1 MQYSISQSD
10 NNACDILIE
19 YAGGIKHINDY
30 IHRLS
35 IDSFNLSETEDG
47 MHPAWGCIPQL
58 EYSFRYGPTTEN
70 GWWKELFSNKELK
83 DFLWQ
88 TMIDTETGANKLKGM
103 LPAKTVVGHKTGS
116 SDRNA
121 DGMKTADNDAGLVI
135 LPDGRK
141 YYIAAFVMDSYETDE
156 DNANIIARISRM
168 VYDAMR
174 WERQGGY
181 W

>member
-1 MQYSISQSD
+1 
-10 NNACDILIE
+10 
-19 YAGGIKHINDY
+19 
-30 IHRLS
+30 
-35 IDSFNLSETEDG
+35 
-47 MHPAWGCIPQL
+47 
-58 EYSFRYGPTTEN
+58 
-70 GWWKELFSNKELK
+70 
-83 DFLWQ
+83 
-88 TMIDTETGANKLKGM
+88 MIDTETGANKPKGM
-103 LPAKTVVGHKTGS
+103 LASQNRGRTQDRS

-174 WERQGGY
+174 
-181 W
+181 

>member
-1 MQYSISQSD
+1 
-10 NNACDILIE
+10 
-19 YAGGIKHINDY
+19 
-30 IHRLS
+30 
-35 IDSFNLSETEDG
+35 
-47 MHPAWGCIPQL
+47 
-58 EYSFRYGPTTEN
+58 
-70 GWWKELFSNKELK
+70 
-83 DFLWQ
+83 
-88 TMIDTETGANKLKGM
+88 M
-103 LPAKTVVGHKTGS
+103 LPANTVVGHKTGS

-174 WERQGGY
+174 
-181 W
+181 

>member
-1 MQYSISQSD
+1 M
-10 NNACDILIE
+10 
-19 YAGGIKHINDY
+19 K
-30 IHRLS
+30 
-35 IDSFNLSETEDG
+35 
-47 MHPAWGCIPQL
+47 
-58 EYSFRYGPTTEN
+58 
-70 GWWKELFSNKELK
+70 KELFSNKELK

-88 TMIDTETGANKLKGM
+88 TMIDIGNRCQQTERYVAK
-103 LPAKTVVGHKTGS
+103 AKTVVGHKTGS

-174 WERQGGY
+174 
-181 W
+181 

>member
-1 MQYSISQSD
+1 MQ
-10 NNACDILIE
+10 E
-19 YAGGIKHINDY
+19 VIKHINDY
-30 IHRLS
+30 IRRLGYRLLQPLG
-35 IDSFNLSETEDG
+35 NRRRHALQLR
-47 MHPAWGCIPQL
+47 GCIRNWSTPSAMARL
-58 EYSFRYGPTTEN
+58 LRTADE
-70 GWWKELFSNKELK
+70 KELFSNKELK

-121 DGMKTADNDAGLVI
+121 DSMKTADNDAGLVI

-141 YYIAAFVMDSYETDE
+141 YYIATFIMDSYETDE
-156 DNANIIARISRM
+156 DNADIIARISRM

-174 WERQGGY
+174 
-181 W
+181 

>member
-1 MQYSISQSD
+1 M
-10 NNACDILIE
+10 
-19 YAGGIKHINDY
+19 K
-30 IHRLS
+30 
-35 IDSFNLSETEDG
+35 
-47 MHPAWGCIPQL
+47 
-58 EYSFRYGPTTEN
+58 
-70 GWWKELFSNKELK
+70 KELFSNKELK

-103 LPAKTVVGHKTGS
+103 LPQNRGRTQ
-116 SDRNA
+116 DRLFRPQCRRFA
-121 DGMKTADNDAGLVI
+121 KTADNDAGLVI

-174 WERQGGY
+174 
-181 W
+181 

>member
-1 MQYSISQSD
+1 
-10 NNACDILIE
+10 
-19 YAGGIKHINDY
+19 
-30 IHRLS
+30 
-35 IDSFNLSETEDG
+35 
-47 MHPAWGCIPQL
+47 
-58 EYSFRYGPTTEN
+58 
-70 GWWKELFSNKELK
+70 
-83 DFLWQ
+83 
-88 TMIDTETGANKLKGM
+88 MIDTETGANKLKGM

-141 YYIAAFVMDSYETDE
+141 YTLPPSSWTHETDE

-174 WERQGGY
+174 
-181 W
+181 

>member
-1 MQYSISQSD
+1 M
-10 NNACDILIE
+10 A
-19 YAGGIKHINDY
+19 
-30 IHRLS
+30 
-35 IDSFNLSETEDG
+35 
-47 MHPAWGCIPQL
+47 QL
-58 EYSFRYGPTTEN
+58 LRTADE
-70 GWWKELFSNKELK
+70 KELFSNKELK

-103 LPAKTVVGHKTGS
+103 LPAQTVVGHKTGS

-141 YYIAAFVMDSYETDE
+141 YYIATFIMDSYETDE
-156 DNANIIARISRM
+156 DNADIIARISRM

-174 WERQGGY
+174 
-181 W
+181 

>member
-35 IDSFNLSETEDG
+35 IDSFNLSKQKTACTSRLYTATGVLLPLWPD
-47 MHPAWGCIPQL
+47 
-58 EYSFRYGPTTEN
+58 YSRTADEKRVVLQQGAER
-70 GWWKELFSNKELK
+70 L
-83 DFLWQ
+83 LWQ

-121 DGMKTADNDAGLVI
+121 DGMKNADNDAGLVI

-141 YYIAAFVMDSYETDE
+141 YYIAAFVMDSYD
-156 DNANIIARISRM
+156 R
-168 VYDAMR
+168 
-174 WERQGGY
+174 
-181 W
+181 